1 MLLEDAEKAAFS
13 LKIRIYYA
21 LAQYMKEKR
30 ITFHGKGYDSLEAMC
45 FGTIQKTIYD
55 SAAAK
60 LPSSQDYRIA
70 RDEVAVELPV
80 RVNWGG
86 GWTDTPPH
94 CNERGGAVLNAALK
108 LNGIYPIQIRVK
120 RLEQLHVE
128 FASTDIGAS
137 GSVETVE
144 EIQDCHN
151 PYDSFALHK
160 AALIACGIIPLQGGN
175 LEEICRR
182 LGGGIS
188 LSTRVVGIPQGSGL
202 GTSSILSGACVKGL
216 FKFLGRETSEEEIY
230 DIVLNMEQIMS
241 TGGGWQDQVGGLSP
255 GIKFITSMPGI
266 DQKIKVEKVQLSD
279 KMKKEL
285 QERFVLVYTGQR
297 RLARNLLRD
306 VVGGYLGG
314 RPESI
319 DALEKM
325 QNLAV
330 LMKFA
335 LERENLDAFM
345 DLLNQHWELS
355 KQLDAGSTNTCIE
368 QIFMACEDMI
378 DARFI
383 AGAGG
388 GGFLQMILKKG
399 ITKEM
404 LKDRL
409 HEIFQESGVDV
420 WDSTFV

>member
-1 MLLEDAEKAAFS
+1 M
-13 LKIRIYYA
+13 
-21 LAQYMKEKR
+21 
-30 ITFHGKGYDSLEAMC
+30 
-45 FGTIQKTIYD
+45 
-55 SAAAK
+55 
-60 LPSSQDYRIA
+60 
-70 RDEVAVELPV
+70 
-80 RVNWGG
+80 
-86 GWTDTPPH
+86 
-94 CNERGGAVLNAALK
+94 LNAALK

-216 FKFLGRETSEEEIY
+216 FEFLGRKTSEEEIY

-266 DQKIKVEKVQLSD
+266 DQKIKVEKVQLSE

>member
-1 MLLEDAEKAAFS
+1 
-13 LKIRIYYA
+13 
-21 LAQYMKEKR
+21 
-30 ITFHGKGYDSLEAMC
+30 
-45 FGTIQKTIYD
+45 
-55 SAAAK
+55 
-60 LPSSQDYRIA
+60 
-70 RDEVAVELPV
+70 
-80 RVNWGG
+80 
-86 GWTDTPPH
+86 
-94 CNERGGAVLNAALK
+94 
-108 LNGIYPIQIRVK
+108 
-120 RLEQLHVE
+120 
-128 FASTDIGAS
+128 
-137 GSVETVE
+137 
-144 EIQDCHN
+144 
-151 PYDSFALHK
+151 
-160 AALIACGIIPLQGGN
+160 
-175 LEEICRR
+175 
-182 LGGGIS
+182 
-188 LSTRVVGIPQGSGL
+188 
-202 GTSSILSGACVKGL
+202 
-216 FKFLGRETSEEEIY
+216 
-230 DIVLNMEQIMS
+230 
-241 TGGGWQDQVGGLSP
+241 
-255 GIKFITSMPGI
+255 MPGI
-266 DQKIKVEKVQLSD
+266 DQKIKVEKVQLSE

-325 QNLAV
+325 Q
-330 LMKFA
+330 
-335 LERENLDAFM
+335 NLDAFM

>member
-1 MLLEDAEKAAFS
+1 
-13 LKIRIYYA
+13 
-21 LAQYMKEKR
+21 MKEKR

-160 AALIACGIIPLQGGN
+160 AALIACGIIPLQGGK
-175 LEEICRR
+175 
-182 LGGGIS
+182 
-188 LSTRVVGIPQGSGL
+188 SG
-202 GTSSILSGACVKGL
+202 
-216 FKFLGRETSEEEIY
+216 
-230 DIVLNMEQIMS
+230 
-241 TGGGWQDQVGGLSP
+241 
-255 GIKFITSMPGI
+255 
-266 DQKIKVEKVQLSD
+266 
-279 KMKKEL
+279 
-285 QERFVLVYTGQR
+285 
-297 RLARNLLRD
+297 RNLPPSWRRHQPFHQSSGNPAGFRTGNQQYPVRSLCE
-306 VVGGYLGG
+306 G
-314 RPESI
+314 
-319 DALEKM
+319 
-325 QNLAV
+325 
-330 LMKFA
+330 
-335 LERENLDAFM
+335 AF
-345 DLLNQHWELS
+345 
-355 KQLDAGSTNTCIE
+355 
-368 QIFMACEDMI
+368 
-378 DARFI
+378 
-383 AGAGG
+383 
-388 GGFLQMILKKG
+388 
-399 ITKEM
+399 
-404 LKDRL
+404 
-409 HEIFQESGVDV
+409 
-420 WDSTFV
+420 